1 VTSPRILLLESSPFG
16 IDLGDDRH
24 RNKRFCGRVG
34 RAHSPRVETPSRRR
48 DRDGRSVA
56 VPRPDL
62 VSVRSERS
70 AVTRGILVVCVAA
83 LPFGLW
89 ARPAAAQAVR
99 ATVLGTVT
107 DRTGAVL
114 PGATVNVTSTETG
127 LVQTTVGD
135 SQGHYTVTNLLPAT
149 YDIEASLSG
158 FQTVLRRG
166 VRLVVGSESV
176 VDFTLGPS
184 GVQETVTV
192 TADVPVVETVSVAL
206 GTVIE
211 QKQIAELPLIDR
223 SYSRLIALAPGAN
236 EVPPA
241 TAGGQFQQF
250 FGRQPQYTVSG
261 ARPEGQ
267 VFLMDNT
274 NVQNYW
280 NRGSGSGQLGTT
292 LGVEAI
298 AEYQVLTNTYSAQFG
313 GNGAAINAITKSG
326 TNQWHGSVFEYFRD
340 DGLDASNYFDKLLAR
355 PDPTFQKNQFG
366 GSSGGPLVKGKAFYF
381 VTYEGLRQTVGQTQ
395 AITVPDANARNGIIN
410 GVNVGVNPAMAPVLQ
425 LFPLP
430 TRQTPAQAAQGIGR
444 VDVTNESPGHED
456 YFVGRFDYT
465 ITPAAN
471 LFLRYTMDRASVFE
485 PNSGSPIPLWNSDD
499 DTSNHYV
506 TAELRQAVKPT
517 MANTVRFGVTR
528 TKEEATR
535 TDLDN
540 GLLIFF
546 PGRQSGAVNPGSGV
560 VGVGGNQVLP
570 FTQRQTRYIVGDDL
584 VWTGAGHSVTL
595 GAEFERQLTFVNL
608 PLFGDGSW
616 TFPSLTA
623 FLQNQP
629 SLFLGALPGA
639 TDAARNIDEWRLT
652 SYAQDQWRLGN
663 RWTLNLGLRY
673 DPRAIPTL
681 DKAAAL
687 VDLAQSTGFTPIT
700 EAFSRNPTLHNW
712 EPRVGVA
719 FDPFADRKMSI
730 RAGYGIFHSPITANR
745 FGPAYALN
753 PPFAL
758 GAQVRLPF
766 PPFPVFPTPN
776 PSASQI
782 SQSQALDY
790 DMQDSPRLHQWN
802 VNVQR
807 EILRSTSVTVAYV
820 GSRGDHLQRQR
831 DTNPVMPRTLPDGT
845 VVYGTRSGAQT
856 ISNARVNPQFGALV
870 SANSFARSDYDSLQA
885 ALNRRFSRDVQAQLS
900 YTLSRCRDTS
910 SGNSLFEGGTAATN
924 PYDEGY
930 DYGPCQI
937 DRTHNLRASAIYQL
951 PFTANAFVSG
961 WQLSAIVSAV
971 SGAPFTPLVGFDQSG
986 LQTGG
991 TQRPNLAAG
1000 RSLEEAVTGGQ
1011 LDTVCGCIVNYFDP
1025 AFFTLPAAGT
1035 LGTGVGR
1042 DSLRAPGLLTVDF
1055 AVSKNVNFGN
1065 GSYLQFRAEVFNLFD
1080 RVNYGPPNPAIFIA
1094 TADGAAAYNPNA
1106 GQMTSAGPPRQVQL
1120 GVKLV
1125 F

>member
-1 VTSPRILLLESSPFG
+1 MSGT
-16 IDLGDDRH
+16 
-24 RNKRFCGRVG
+24 
-34 RAHSPRVETPSRRR
+34 
-48 DRDGRSVA
+48 
-56 VPRPDL
+56 
-62 VSVRSERS
+62 
-70 AVTRGILVVCVAA
+70 
-83 LPFGLW
+83 
-89 ARPAAAQAVR
+89 AAAQAVR
-99 ATVLGTVT
+99 AAVLGTVT

-114 PGATVNVTSTETG
+114 PGATVNVTNTDTGVVQST
-127 LVQTTVGD
+127 VAD
-135 SQGHYTVTNLLPAT
+135 SQGRYTVTNLLPAT
-149 YDIEASLSG
+149 YNVEASLSG
-158 FQTVLRRG
+158 FQTLVRQG
-166 VRLVVGSESV
+166 IRLVVGSQTV

-184 GVQETVTV
+184 AVQETITV
-192 TADVPVVETVSVAL
+192 TAAAPVVDTVSVAL

-211 QKQIAELPLIDR
+211 QKQMAELPLIDR
-223 SYSRLIALAPGAN
+223 SYSKLIVLAPGAN
-236 EVPPA
+236 EVPA
-241 TAGGQFQQF
+241 TTAGGQFQQF

-313 GNGAAINAITKSG
+313 GNGVAINAITKSG
-326 TNQWHGSVFEYFRD
+326 TNQWHGSVFEYYRN
-340 DGLDASNYFDKLLAR
+340 DGLDASNYFDKLLGR
-355 PDPTFQKNQFG
+355 PDPTFNKNQFG
-366 GSSGGPLVKGKAFYF
+366 GSFGGPLVKNKAFYF

-395 AITVPDANARNGIIN
+395 AINVPDANARNGIIN
-410 GVNVGVNPAMAPVLQ
+410 GVSVGVDPAIAPVLQ
-425 LFPLP
+425 LYPLP

-444 VDVTNESPGHED
+444 VDLINESPADED

-465 ITPAAN
+465 LSGTTN
-471 LFLRYTMDRASVFE
+471 LFVRYTGDIASVFE
-485 PNSGSPIPLWNSDD
+485 PNSGSPIPLWQSDD
-499 DTSNHYV
+499 KTNNHYA
-506 TAELRQAVKPT
+506 TAELRQVVKT
-517 MANTVRFGVTR
+517 SLANTLRVGGTR
-528 TKEEATR
+528 TQENAAR

-540 GLLIFF
+540 GLLVYF
-546 PGRQSGAVNPGSGV
+546 PGRMSGTVNPGSGV
-560 VGVGGNQVLP
+560 AGIGGNQVLP
-570 FTQRQTRYIVGDDL
+570 FRQRQARVIVGDDV
-584 VWTGAGHSVTL
+584 VWAVGGHSVKF
-595 GAEFERQLTFVNL
+595 GVEYERQKTSIDL
-608 PLFGDGSW
+608 PLFADGAW

-639 TDAARNIDEWRLT
+639 DDASRNIEEWRIT
-652 SYAQDQWRLGN
+652 SYVHDEWRLGN
-663 RWTLNLGLRY
+663 RITLNLGLRY

-700 EAFSRNPTLHNW
+700 EAFSRNPTLNNW

-719 FDPFADRKMSI
+719 FDPSANQKMSI

-745 FGPAYALN
+745 LGPAYSLN

-766 PPFPVFPTPN
+766 PPVPVFPTPN

-782 SQSQALDY
+782 SQMQALDY
-790 DMQDSPRLHQWN
+790 NMGDSPRLHQWN

-807 EILRSTSVTVAYV
+807 ELFSATSVTLAYV

-831 DTNPVMPRTLPDGT
+831 DTNPVTPRTLTDGT
-845 VVYGTRSGAQT
+845 VVYGSRNGAQT
-856 ISNARVNPQFGALV
+856 ISNPRVNPQFAALV
-870 SANSFARSDYDSLQA
+870 SANTYAESDYHSFQA
-885 ALNRRFSRDVQAQLS
+885 ALNRRFASNVQSQLS
-900 YTLSRCRDTS
+900 YTLSRCRDTT

-924 PYDEGY
+924 PYDEEY
-930 DYGPCQI
+930 DFGPCLI

-951 PFTANAFVSG
+951 PFKANAFVSG
-961 WQLSAIVSAV
+961 WQASAIVSAV

-1000 RSLEEAVTGGQ
+1000 RSLDDAVTGGR
-1011 LDTVCGCIVNYFDP
+1011 LDTACGCIIGYFDP
-1025 AFFTLPAAGT
+1025 TFFTLPAAGS

-1042 DSLRAPGLLTVDF
+1042 DSLRGPGLLTVDL
-1055 AVSKNVNFGN
+1055 AVSKNVDVTG
-1065 GSYLQFRAEVFNLFD
+1065 GAYLQFRVEIFNLFN
-1080 RVNYGPPNPAIFIA
+1080 RVNYGLPNSAIFVA
-1094 TADGAAAYNPNA
+1094 TSDGGAVYNANA
-1106 GQMTSAGPPRQVQL
+1106 GQITSAGPPRQVQF
-1120 GVKLV
+1120 GAKLV